1 MASQT
6 IHSLDD
12 ILFQQ
17 ERDEEIAHLRSV
29 SAAAFEHVNTLI
41 TIIKGKKEAKRDM
54 SQHIKDLYSVVYD
67 FKVMIR
73 KLDEEL
79 TK

>member
-29 SAAAFEHVNTLI
+29 SAAAFEHVNMLI
-41 TIIKGKKEAKRDM
+41 NIIKGKKEAKRDT
-54 SQHIKDLYSVVYD
+54 SQYVKDLYGIVYD
-67 FKVMIR
+67 FKVMVREI
-73 KLDEEL
+73 DERL
-79 TK
+79 AK